1 MRMCAWRVP
10 CRFWLVCTM
19 STLLV
24 LLALAPALHA
34 CCPDTSVVRHA
45 LTSGSFGRP
54 LRAVL
59 NTSDFFAGPARREM
73 ILFAD
78 GLLGFFGSSGPA
90 NAEQL
95 DAERTLRRS
104 IIVAHC
110 VRPPGRPPDDDGVV
124 ASSASSDVR
133 LLGLAVAAAKQQLR
147 CDHAARMRAKGRNA
161 EPRPRTSSAA
171 SPGPLP
177 TATVGRA
184 NASCEL
190 SLLGSSVAAAELQ
203 PSHECATKLCA
214 DGGSTEHCLCIS
226 RAAVQGSSLASIV
239 VRVSASCPPPP
250 RRL

>member
-1 MRMCAWRVP
+1 MRICAWRVP

-24 LLALAPALHA
+24 LLALAPALRA

-59 NTSDFFAGPARREM
+59 NTSDVFAGPARREM

-110 VRPPGRPPDDDGVV
+110 VRPPRGRPPDDDGVV
-124 ASSASSDVR
+124 ASSASSDVKLYVFSVLRWQR
-133 LLGLAVAAAKQQLR
+133 LSSSCDAIMPLERVPRAGMQSSARAPLALPVQGR
-147 CDHAARMRAKGRNA
+147 C
-161 EPRPRTSSAA
+161 PRP
-171 SPGPLP
+171 PWDMQML
-177 TATVGRA
+177 
-184 NASCEL
+184 
-190 SLLGSSVAAAELQ
+190 
-203 PSHECATKLCA
+203 H
-214 DGGSTEHCLCIS
+214 
-226 RAAVQGSSLASIV
+226 
-239 VRVSASCPPPP
+239 VS
-250 RRL
+250 